1 MNGFIEVQ
9 TWKDLISITFL
20 IMVSII
26 TIFISITITIM
37 KKINIRRLTVPSGV
51 PATVFAVATQSNSVP
66 QYLGGVL
73 IVMGGVRRGETA
85 ENRQPKIAQTGGL
98 C

>member
-1 MNGFIEVQ
+1 MNGFIEVH
-9 TWKDLISITFL
+9 TWKDLISIIFL

-26 TIFISITITIM
+26 TIFITIM
-37 KKINIRRLTVPSGV
+37 KKIIIWRLTVPSGV

-73 IVMGGVRRGETA
+73 IVM
-85 ENRQPKIAQTGGL
+85 KIDNQKSHKLVLYVDNICTKSD
-98 C
+98 

>member
-1 MNGFIEVQ
+1 M
-9 TWKDLISITFL
+9 
-20 IMVSII
+20 
-26 TIFISITITIM
+26 
-37 KKINIRRLTVPSGV
+37 PSGV

>member
-1 MNGFIEVQ
+1 
-9 TWKDLISITFL
+9 
-20 IMVSII
+20 MVSII

-37 KKINIRRLTVPSGV
+37 KINIRRLTVPSGV

-73 IVMGGVRRGETA
+73 LMMGVVVVVSRL
-85 ENRQPKIAQTGGL
+85 KIDNQRSHKLVLYVDHDHICTKSD
-98 C
+98 

>member
-1 MNGFIEVQ
+1 
-9 TWKDLISITFL
+9 
-20 IMVSII
+20 MVSII
-26 TIFISITITIM
+26 TIFIGIVITIM

-73 IVMGGVRRGETA
+73 LVIGVVVVVSRL
-85 ENRQPKIAQTGGL
+85 KIDNQKSHILVLYVDNICTKSD
-98 C
+98 

>member
-1 MNGFIEVQ
+1 M
-9 TWKDLISITFL
+9 
-20 IMVSII
+20 
-26 TIFISITITIM
+26 
-37 KKINIRRLTVPSGV
+37 PSGV

-73 IVMGGVRRGETA
+73 LVIDGGGRPGESVK
-85 ENRQPKIAQTGGL
+85 NRQPKVAQNGAL

>member
-26 TIFISITITIM
+26 TIFIGIIITIM

-73 IVMGGVRRGETA
+73 IVM
-85 ENRQPKIAQTGGL
+85 KIDNQKSHKLVLYVDNICTKSD
-98 C
+98 

>member
-1 MNGFIEVQ
+1 MNGFIEVH
-9 TWKDLISITFL
+9 TWKDLISIIFL

-26 TIFISITITIM
+26 TIFITIM
-37 KKINIRRLTVPSGV
+37 KKIIIWRLTVPSGV

>member
-1 MNGFIEVQ
+1 
-9 TWKDLISITFL
+9 
-20 IMVSII
+20 
-26 TIFISITITIM
+26 M
-37 KKINIRRLTVPSGV
+37 KKIIIRRLTVPSGV

-73 IVMGGVRRGETA
+73 LVIDGGGRPGESVK
-85 ENRQPKIAQTGGL
+85 NRQPKVAQTGAL

>member
-1 MNGFIEVQ
+1 
-9 TWKDLISITFL
+9 
-20 IMVSII
+20 MVLRDASA
-26 TIFISITITIM
+26 S
-37 KKINIRRLTVPSGV
+37 KKFNIRRLTVPSGV

-73 IVMGGVRRGETA
+73 LVIDEGGGRGESV
-85 ENRQPKIAQTGGL
+85 ENRQPKVAQTDAL

>member
-1 MNGFIEVQ
+1 
-9 TWKDLISITFL
+9 
-20 IMVSII
+20 MVSII

-51 PATVFAVATQSNSVP
+51 PAAVFAVATQSNSVP

-73 IVMGGVRRGETA
+73 LMMGVVVVVRRL
-85 ENRQPKIAQTGGL
+85 KIDDQKWHKRVLYVDNICTKSD
-98 C
+98 